1 MCTYIHMKI
10 QIHAHK
16 NIYTYKH
23 THIFLPACSTY
34 CIKIIN
40 RIKRQ
45 MKN

>member
-16 NIYTYKH
+16 NIYTHKH
-23 THIFLPACSTY
+23 THILLPACSAY
-34 CIKIIN
+34 RIKIIN